1 MKGKKEWFL
10 TKTAR
15 GTLEKKGGKS
25 RKTQLVFMKGN
36 MCPRDGKTKYF

>member
-1 MKGKKEWFL
+1 MKWKKEWFL

-15 GTLEKKGGKS
+15 GYSRKKGGKS

-36 MCPRDGKTKYF
+36 MCPPDGKTKYF